1 MNALGNNLMALG
13 ARAADIVAAEG
24 GDLVRLEAGEMAD
37 GSGRPFA
44 LVTTFS
50 AGLEQVYRIA
60 APAPPS
66 SPPWALRA
74 WTTELRQGDRFVR
87 LEEEGTLCT
96 VHEAGACPP
105 GCEFAYGYEAPA
117 AEEEP
122 GARAREFADRTDP
135 PAEAR
140 AFDVLERQEDGSW
153 EVVGKASGR
162 SDWDALRA
170 FGRDVGIDGVALGRL
185 PGGRAVL
192 DHDGASLSARPAEP
206 RMADLL
212 EAAQR
217 DTTEKLFELLRL
229 FGIEGVAAGAI
240 ADADRLPF
248 VEIAD
253 AAESIVNAASAAS
266 LLAEPPV
273 PAP

>member
-1 MNALGNNLMALG
+1 MNALANNLMALG
-13 ARAADIVAAEG
+13 ARAADIVAADG

-37 GSGRPFA
+37 GSGRPFV
-44 LVTTFS
+44 LLTTFS

-66 SPPWALRA
+66 APSWAVRD
-74 WTTELRQGDRFVR
+74 WTTELRHGDRFVALGEDR
-87 LEEEGTLCT
+87 TLCT
-96 VHEAGACPP
+96 VHEAGECPP
-105 GCEFAYGYEAPA
+105 GCEYAYGYAAPEAPSD
-117 AEEEP
+117 EHEL
-122 GARAREFADRTDP
+122 
-135 PAEAR
+135 PAEPR
-140 AFDVLERQEDGSW
+140 TFDVLERQQDGSW
-153 EVVGKASGR
+153 EAVGKATGR

-170 FGRDVGIDGVALGRL
+170 FGRDVGIDGAALGRL

-192 DHDGASLSARPAEP
+192 DHDGPSLSARPAEP

-212 EAAQR
+212 ESAQR
-217 DTTEKLFELLRL
+217 DTTERLFELLRL
-229 FGIEGVAAGAI
+229 FGIEGVSAGAI

-248 VEIAD
+248 TQIAD
-253 AAESIVNAASAAS
+253 AAESIVNAAAAAS